1 MSSEQPC
8 LTANYLSH
16 SASAGLLPAAQLLKF
31 IQTNCLS
38 LQVHLNKHVPDD
50 EGMWPSRAKGQPHD
64 FGWFVSYWFYQ
75 IWAGIC
81 FCIFYPQNHK
91 HYYFKTTKKKMTKH
105 LSEYI
110 SGKTL
115 ALGKIQM
122 NQWLDMQTT
131 CLFPSSVNT
140 NTSRPT
146 IIIIRHLFTADR
158 LLLDTNIEQIPCSVL
173 VCFTLL
179 IALDLI
185 K

>member
-91 HYYFKTTKKKMTKH
+91 HFLNILKLQKRKWPSICQNIYLEKHWLLEKFKW
-105 LSEYI
+105 I
-110 SGKTL
+110 SGL
-115 ALGKIQM
+115 
-122 NQWLDMQTT
+122 T
-131 CLFPSSVNT
+131 CKQPAYFPQV
-140 NTSRPT
+140 
-146 IIIIRHLFTADR
+146 
-158 LLLDTNIEQIPCSVL
+158 
-173 VCFTLL
+173 
-179 IALDLI
+179 
-185 K
+185 